1 MPHSRAVQ
9 DALRKVQD
17 AAQAD
22 STGSGQAHVDF
33 LEAIRKLNLA
43 SETPAETLM
52 RMRFEPLQSAAIR
65 IALEAGIF
73 AALDEAQGRSMTAT
87 LLATKT
93 GYDALLIARIMRLVT
108 SVGVADE
115 VGENTYTANDMTQL
129 INQPGLSGGEKHHFD
144 LFFPIGARL
153 VEYMHKTG
161 VHQFPKDDTELSP
174 FRYAHNGMH
183 FFEYFDKTPEQ
194 RKYLDDYMAVR
205 RVGLAT
211 WFETFPMAQTLCPG
225 TKTDQDAVLLVDVGG
240 SWGHELAAFARAH
253 PDAHGRLILQD
264 LPKVIEKVKG
274 EAPPA
279 SVECMAYDFF
289 TAQPIKGAR
298 AYYFR
303 NICHDWQDTT
313 CEKILVNTA
322 QSMERG
328 YSRILIDEYVIPD
341 TGAPI
346 RGSSMDFLMMMFC
359 SGIERTKR
367 QWESLLDRCGLE
379 IVQVWRTRSDY
390 EQIIEAQL
398 KE

>member
-153 VEYMHKTG
+153 VGYMHKTG

-205 RVGLAT
+205 R
-211 WFETFPMAQTLCPG
+211 
-225 TKTDQDAVLLVDVGG
+225 DAVLLVDVGG

-328 YSRILIDEYVIPD
+328 YSRILIDEYVLPD